1 MELDGFAPEIAERLD
16 RLNGVQVVLAMPGV
30 TTGEGLR
37 QAVANVRDGMAGLV
51 PTEAVVLVHPD
62 GVMAD
67 TAAPDPGPAL
77 LPFPIT
83 PVDRLPAAGQEPG
96 TRLRMI
102 LAASNYL
109 HARACAVVGSE
120 PSAIGPQALRGLVQ
134 PVLEDSVDLVTPC
147 YLRHRFEGLLLSSV
161 VAPLIR
167 ALYGRRIRFPL
178 GADYGFSSRL
188 MERLAKPAARDAM
201 PIWLTTDTICAGYQ
215 VAQVQLGL
223 PMPAVKEPPDV
234 STAVAQV
241 LGPVFGDIER
251 NAACWQ
257 KIRGSQAAVTF
268 GTAPP
273 PPEGPST
280 VDVTHMVETFR
291 LANRN
296 LQDLW
301 RTVLPPAILLELK
314 RLTQLAPEEFRF
326 PDEVWARTIYDFAL
340 AYRLRVMSRDH
351 LLGAL
356 TPLYLAWVAGYAGEV
371 GAMSPGAVEQRLDRL
386 GAAFEAQK
394 PYLVSRWR
402 WPDRF

>member
-1 MELDGFAPEIAERLD
+1 MELDGFSPEIVERLG
-16 RLNGVQVVLAMPGV
+16 RLNGAQVVLAMPGV

-37 QAVANVRDGMAGLV
+37 QAVAKVRDGVAGLV
-51 PTEAVVLVHPD
+51 PAEAVVLVHPD
-62 GVMAD
+62 GAMAD
-67 TAAPDPGPAL
+67 GAAPGQGPAL

-83 PVDRLPAAGQEPG
+83 PVDRLPAAGQDPG
-96 TRLRMI
+96 ARLRMVF
-102 LAASNYL
+102 AASSHL
-109 HARACAVVGSE
+109 QARACAIVGSD
-120 PSAIGPQALRGLVQ
+120 PSAVGPEALRGLVQ
-134 PVLEDSVDLVTPC
+134 PVLEQGVDLVTPC
-147 YLRHRFEGLLLSSV
+147 YLRRRFEGLLLSSV
-161 VAPLIR
+161 VTPLVR
-167 ALYGRRIRFPL
+167 ALYGRRVRFPL
-178 GADYGFSSRL
+178 GADYGFSARL
-188 MERLAKPAARDAM
+188 MERLAQPATRDPM

-215 VAQVQLGL
+215 VGQVQLGL

-257 KIRGSQAAVTF
+257 KVRGSQAVATF

-273 PPEGPST
+273 PLEGPST
-280 VDVTHMVETFR
+280 VDVTRMVETFR
-291 LANRN
+291 LGHRN

-314 RLTQLAPEEFRF
+314 RLTQLTPEEFRF
-326 PDEVWARTIYDFAL
+326 PDEVWARAIYDFAL

-356 TPLYLAWVAGYAGEV
+356 TPLYLAWVAAYAGEV
-371 GAMSPGAVEQRLDRL
+371 GTMSPGAVEQRLDRL